1 MIAIKILNV
10 MTKIGPIIKDKTN
23 EEKGFDYASIASII
37 IRAREAMIE
46 EKVIMI
52 PLKLNQVVQ
61 KGNDVIIDMVYRF
74 YDAEPNED
82 GKCDYMD
89 VNIPGEGAD
98 KEGWAV
104 YKALSGAY
112 KYAITQTFAIP
123 TIDDAEKDKYTTNN
137 EESNNNDTVTEE
149 YVEDEDK
156 YYISFRDSVEQDC
169 RIEIDKD
176 IFDTYTNSK
185 KTYIKIKNETSRHLE
200 QSDLTE
206 EDMYKRAFEPVES
219 VEETVIK
226 NIEKEK
232 VNEALKDLTSTQ
244 FRRIDL
250 HIVNEITIRDVA
262 KLEKVQK
269 SQIQKSLELGLK
281 KIKKFFEE

>member
-137 EESNNNDTVTEE
+137 EESNNNDTVTENVDAE
-149 YVEDEDK
+149 GSLDENSIDKINPIEVKSGNYRGHKSLDVFCDK
-156 YYISFRDSVEQDC
+156 YS
-169 RIEIDKD
+169 
-176 IFDTYTNSK
+176 
-185 KTYIKIKNETSRHLE
+185 SR
-200 QSDLTE
+200 
-206 EDMYKRAFEPVES
+206 
-219 VEETVIK
+219 
-226 NIEKEK
+226 
-232 VNEALKDLTSTQ
+232 
-244 FRRIDL
+244 
-250 HIVNEITIRDVA
+250 IRDKYVVHT
-262 KLEKVQK
+262 KDYKWENGIHYLPVYM
-269 SQIQKSLELGLK
+269 IPFL
-281 KIKKFFEE
+281 